1 VTARRLSG
9 LVGLAVCLSASFA
22 FADDVAP
29 LGRFDLAPYRVTV
42 RVTFRADPYVTP
54 ALRHNVL
61 SSLTAR
67 IHQSFGPTWTLLPAD
82 RQTVE
87 EDDELTPAD
96 EAGLERLTYAAVTAQ
111 IGKLPSDK
119 AYLLVVRPQGA
130 NWLIAGREWDRT
142 LQTLGPVLT
151 CSAIDRRAIADAASE
166 LLQRLFSPLL
176 IVNDAN
182 RDSKTVTL
190 TVRAG
195 SIPYGDPR
203 TAPLKK
209 GALFVP
215 VFRFLDPKG
224 NVRKIQPVPWT
235 YLVLQEQSEGHA
247 QCTVASSFRAPLAA
261 NMRRRVEAIAVLLR
275 PELPESRIKLVVGK
289 GAPRPLAGMFVDVRS
304 TDSGQAEKDPAGRQE
319 LLSDRH
325 GTVTITAD
333 PRRPLRWLEVR
344 SGAAL
349 LARRPFVPGVEP
361 EVTLELADDEIRL
374 NTQRDVDLLRV
385 QLIET
390 VARRA
395 ALTARIRASLKS
407 DDAAN
412 TQRLLGEMEHVP
424 SAETYLAKLNEI
436 RVLALEEAARRKDRV
451 SDRRIEDLCLKTR
464 GLIEQYLAEDRLQ
477 TLREEVNAALT
488 AAADAAKAVKEAPT
502 SLLPLQ
508 RAKSNVKPK
517 RVPKTNESPK
527 KTGI

>member
-1 VTARRLSG
+1 M
-9 LVGLAVCLSASFA
+9 
-22 FADDVAP
+22 
-29 LGRFDLAPYRVTV
+29 
-42 RVTFRADPYVTP
+42 
-54 ALRHNVL
+54 
-61 SSLTAR
+61 
-67 IHQSFGPTWTLLPAD
+67 
-82 RQTVE
+82 
-87 EDDELTPAD
+87 
-96 EAGLERLTYAAVTAQ
+96 
-111 IGKLPSDK
+111 
-119 AYLLVVRPQGA
+119 
-130 NWLIAGREWDRT
+130 IAGREWDRT

-195 SIPYGDPR
+195 SIPFGDPR
-203 TAPLKK
+203 TCALKK

-215 VFRFLDPKG
+215 VFRFLDAKG

-247 QCTVASSFRAPLAA
+247 QCTVASSFRAPLGRQHAPPRGGDRRSAA
-261 NMRRRVEAIAVLLR
+261 TGTSPSRESSWLSAKERRGRW
-275 PELPESRIKLVVGK
+275 PECLSTCV
-289 GAPRPLAGMFVDVRS
+289 PRM
-304 TDSGQAEKDPAGRQE
+304 SGQAEKDPAGRQE

-325 GTVTITAD
+325 GTVTITSD

-395 ALTARIRASLKS
+395 ALTARIRASLKT

-436 RVLALEEAARRKDRV
+436 RVLALEEASRRKDRV
-451 SDRRIEDLCLKTR
+451 SDRRIEDLCQKTR

-477 TLREEVNAALT
+477 TLREEVNAAMS
-488 AAADAAKAVKEAPT
+488 AKADAAKAAKEAPT

-517 RVPKTNESPK
+517 RVPKTNEPRRKRAFERASPLASHGSSAAAREHRARRYRPRNRRVRRAFVSVPGAAAAAAGRLCAESRGRPALEGPARRAHSGRRAASARWRPGESIPGP
-527 KTGI
+527 TPHPDAGPGVSLRR